1 MATPLSHEEAMD
13 AIARVLHGVIHDR
26 EIDAWL
32 ALVERSLGLP
42 EGAVSA
48 LVYHPEAAGL
58 PPEPTAEQVLAAAF
72 ARAGRDEND
81 PRVPPAY

>member
-1 MATPLSHEEAMD
+1 MALLTREEAVD
-13 AIARVLHGVIHDR
+13 AVARVLHGVIHDR

-58 PPEPTAEQVLAAAF
+58 PAEPSAETVVATALS
-72 ARAGRDEND
+72 RHDRD
-81 PRVPPAY
+81 PG